1 MSDVLHSRA
10 PLSFIPLA
18 PFLSRVEFLGEMSDV
33 LHSRAP
39 LPLIPLAPFLSRVEF
54 LGEMSDVLHSRAP
67 LSLIPLA
74 PFLSRV
80 EFLGEMSDVLHSRA
94 PLPLI
99 PPAPF
104 SHEGRRGSLGVLMPE
119 TGVLRY
125 IDHSSYPSCRTGRPP
140 LAERRPKFISVT
152 AWSVRFRECPTSST
166 GFNLCENCYNP
177 VYALA
182 VGLMEIEK

>member
-1 MSDVLHSRA
+1 MKAKCCMLRFA
-10 PLSFIPLA
+10 RGA
-18 PFLSRVEFLGEMSDV
+18 RFLSRRPKF
-33 LHSRAP
+33 
-39 LPLIPLAPFLSRVEF
+39 I
-54 LGEMSDVLHSRAP
+54 
-67 LSLIPLA
+67 I
-74 PFLSRV
+74 
-80 EFLGEMSDVLHSRA
+80 
-94 PLPLI
+94 
-99 PPAPF
+99 
-104 SHEGRRGSLGVLMPE
+104 
-119 TGVLRY
+119 VLRY